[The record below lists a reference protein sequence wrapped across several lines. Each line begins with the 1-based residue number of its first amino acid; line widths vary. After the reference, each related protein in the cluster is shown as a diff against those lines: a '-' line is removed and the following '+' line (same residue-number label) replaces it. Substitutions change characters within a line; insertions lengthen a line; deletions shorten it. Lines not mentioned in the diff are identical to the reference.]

1 MSVELGQ
8 QRCLSHDSGPPTGQS
23 SVPSL
28 GAVEA
33 LAGTALPMSAPPP
46 SGRLGP
52 TASVAGQ
59 ASGVV
64 TVIYFVEEVVF
75 IGSRF

>member
-1 MSVELGQ
+1 MELGQ
-8 QRCLSHDSGPPTGQS
+8 QRCLSRDSGPPTGQS
-23 SVPSL
+23 SVLSL

-52 TASVAGQ
+52 TVSVAGQ

-64 TVIYFVEEVVF
+64 TAIYFLEEAVF
-75 IGSRF
+75 IRSRF

>member
-8 QRCLSHDSGPPTGQS
+8 QRCLSRDSGPPTGQS

-46 SGRLGP
+46 
-52 TASVAGQ
+52 
-59 ASGVV
+59 
-64 TVIYFVEEVVF
+64 
-75 IGSRF
+75 